1 MKKYFNYFLVI
12 AIAYISG
19 CSAKSEPEKLPIL
32 GKREVIEKE
41 VNGELVPDTVYH
53 TIPDFAFVDQDSNWV
68 TPETFKDKVYVADF
82 FFTTC
87 PTICPIMKTQ
97 MMRLYD
103 HFYDNDEVVLLSH
116 SIDPVYDSVKVL
128 KDFAQR
134 LGVETHKW
142 HFITGKKEEIYGIGE
157 NSYMVTAQEDEGAPG
172 GYVHSGAFI
181 LVDKAKRIR
190 GFYDGTVKEDVDQL
204 IHDID
209 LLLTEYQ

>member
-1 MKKYFNYFLVI
+1 MFKYINYFLVI
-12 AIAYISG
+12 IIAYISG
-19 CSAKSEPEKLPIL
+19 CTAKSEPEKLPIL
-32 GKREVIEKE
+32 GKRDIVEKE
-41 VNGELVPDTVYH
+41 VNGELVVDTVYH
-53 TIPDFAFVDQDSNWV
+53 KIPDFAFVDQDSNRV
-68 TPETFKDKVYVADF
+68 TPETFDDKVYVADF

-87 PTICPIMKTQ
+87 PIMKTQ

-103 HFYDNDEVVLLSH
+103 QFYDNDEVVLLSH

-142 HFITGKKEEIYGIGE
+142 HFVTGKKEEIYGIGE

-181 LVDKAKRIR
+181 LVDKEKRIR
-190 GFYDGTVKEDVDQL
+190 GFYDGTVKEEVDQL
-204 IHDID
+204 MHDIE
-209 LLLTEYQ
+209 LLLKEYQ